1 LHSDRLKC
9 KGYEKQLSALEQV
22 AIELSCH
29 PDEKVSIMSCDVDKK
44 VASMAELMKSY
55 KKFAFKVEAELKKDW
70 HNIA

>member
-1 LHSDRLKC
+1 LKC

-29 PDEKVSIMSCDVDKK
+29 SDEKISIMSRDVDMK
-44 VASMAELMKSY
+44 VASMAEVLKSY

>member
-1 LHSDRLKC
+1 MHSDRLKC
-9 KGYEKQLSALEQV
+9 KGYEKQLSA
-22 AIELSCH
+22 H
-29 PDEKVSIMSCDVDKK
+29 EKVSIMSRDVDKK